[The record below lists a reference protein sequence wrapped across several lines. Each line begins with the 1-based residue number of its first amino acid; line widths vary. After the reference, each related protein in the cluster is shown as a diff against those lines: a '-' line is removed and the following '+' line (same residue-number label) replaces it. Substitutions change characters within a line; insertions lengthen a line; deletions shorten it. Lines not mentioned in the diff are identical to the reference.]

1 MHEDQRRLTVF
12 SVRCIE
18 SRCEL
23 CVYFLCDFAV
33 NALRHL
39 WRLIFN
45 FLATQ
50 ISNLVLLCL
59 GLRTCGLIHPIIRF
73 MKRRKREKNIRAN
86 LAAGPLSPETIDGDT
101 DVMT

>member
-1 MHEDQRRLTVF
+1 MHEDQRRPTVF

-18 SRCEL
+18 SLCEL

-33 NALRHL
+33 NALRRP

-45 FLATQ
+45 SLATQ

-59 GLRTCGLIHPIIRF
+59 GLTCGSIHPIIRF

-86 LAAGPLSPETIDGDT
+86 LADGPLSSKTIDGDT